1 MKALIILLS
10 FFLMFN
16 KSIAQEESKYQSV
29 DRTIL
34 SIPASQ
40 TSNTD
45 DIAAFIKTHFDTD
58 RQRIRAAYTWVTTNI
73 KYDTDSIHRVIL
85 NEDKD
90 EKVTF
95 ALRRRKGICENFAAI
110 FYDLCSKSGIKSYVI
125 EGYTKQNGSVD
136 RTAHVW
142 CSALIDHKWFLFD
155 PTWDAGF
162 VNRGTF
168 VSSTAT
174 NYFQLEPS
182 DFIQTHMPYDPLFQF
197 SNYPLSYKEFSR
209 GATKTNSKKTFF
221 NFSDSL
227 VAYENMDELTKYLAS
242 FQRIKEATNAASVM
256 RDTKL
261 KQLKLETEL
270 IYQDRDMALYDS
282 SVENYNSA
290 IKIFNAFLN
299 YRNNQ
304 FRPAKSNEEVTTMF
318 DGVSRLIA
326 SANQNIKEIKSSKAV
341 LSLDTGDIQKK
352 LTDLSVKMK
361 EQKEYLKTY
370 LSVAQ

>member
-10 FFLMFN
+10 FFLVFN
-16 KSIAQEESKYQSV
+16 RSIAQEESKYQSV

-58 RQRIRAAYTWVTTNI
+58 RERIRAAYTWVTTNI

-85 NEDKD
+85 NEDKE

-110 FYDLCSKSGIKSYVI
+110 FYDLCTKNGIKSYVI
-125 EGYTKQNGSVD
+125 EGYTKQNGAVD

-142 CSALIDHKWFLFD
+142 CSALIDHKWFLYD

-174 NYFQLEPS
+174 NYFQLEPA

-197 SNYPLSYKEFSR
+197 SNYPLSYEKFSR
-209 GATKTNSKKTFF
+209 GVTKTNSKKRFF
-221 NFSDSL
+221 NFADSL
-227 VAYENMDELTKYLAS
+227 LAYENMDELTQYLAS

-282 SVENYNSA
+282 SVDNYNSA
-290 IKIFNAFLN
+290 IKIFNIFLN

-304 FRPAKSNEEVTTMF
+304 FRPAKSNEEVTAMF

-326 SANQNIKEIKSSKAV
+326 SANHNIKEIKSSNAV

-352 LTDLSVKMK
+352 LNDLSVKMK

-370 LSVAQ
+370 LSLAK